1 MASENYN
8 CVLEFVVMWQRLMIP
23 SQGVDAVMWQ
33 RLMIPFQGVDVVV
46 WKRLMIPSQG
56 VDISSSFILKLM
68 PLAERSSE

>member
-23 SQGVDAVMWQ
+23 S
-33 RLMIPFQGVDVVV
+33 QGVDVVV